1 MSNRDIHLVAFY
13 YAKPKNHVNTQIRGW
28 MNNPD
33 NIRYDERVEITR
45 GLKRDSNSAK
55 VILDLSNKRIVRNGW
70 SSGASFND
78 LFKYYFKGYHQ
89 YVTTVMTQLDP
100 EYFNQMLDEMQAELD
115 AQKPAETEPSTAT
128 E

>member
-13 YAKPKNHVNTQIRGW
+13 YAKPKSHVNTQIRGW

-55 VILDLSNKRIVRNGW
+55 VILNLSDKRVVRNGW
-70 SSGASFND
+70 NPDTAFND

-89 YVTTVMTQLDP
+89 YVTTVMTQLDA
-100 EYFNQMLDEMQAELD
+100 EYFNQMLDEMQAEFD
-115 AQKPAETEPSTAT
+115 AAQTAEAEAKPE
-128 E
+128 